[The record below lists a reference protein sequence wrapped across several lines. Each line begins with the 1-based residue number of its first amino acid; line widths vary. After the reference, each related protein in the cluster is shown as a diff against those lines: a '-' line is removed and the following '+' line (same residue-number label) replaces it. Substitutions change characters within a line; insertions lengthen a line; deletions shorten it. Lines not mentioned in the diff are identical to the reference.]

1 MTVQTFNE
9 CLVATIADSTA
20 VGNSTAEA
28 IIVPDYTF
36 NAGYF
41 YPGRKVRAS
50 LYGVISNVVTATPTI
65 TFRVRIGT
73 TTLSATYAT
82 ASGALVCNATANTNL
97 TWKMEFELVC
107 QTAGTGGTGLVLGQ
121 VWLPNLTAA
130 NTVNTEGYNNLL
142 PASAPAAG
150 TINTTVA
157 NLMSISAQW
166 SAANAANTIT
176 TKMHQLEALT

>member
-1 MTVQTFNE
+1 MSRQTFNE
-9 CLVATIADSTA
+9 SKAVLTSDATA
-20 VGNSTAEA
+20 VGNSTTET

-36 NAGYF
+36 PAGEFNTGVLY
-41 YPGRKVRAS
+41 RAK

-73 TTLSATYAT
+73 TTLSATWVS

-97 TWKMEFELVC
+97 TWHAEFQLVC
-107 QTAGTGGTGLVLGQ
+107 RTAGTAGTGFLSGQ
-121 VWLPNLTAA
+121 IWLPNLTAA
-130 NTVNTEGYNNLL
+130 TTINTEGYNNLI

-150 TINTTVA
+150 TLNTTVA
-157 NLMSISAQW
+157 NLMSVSAQW

-176 TKMHQLEALT
+176 TNQFLLECLT